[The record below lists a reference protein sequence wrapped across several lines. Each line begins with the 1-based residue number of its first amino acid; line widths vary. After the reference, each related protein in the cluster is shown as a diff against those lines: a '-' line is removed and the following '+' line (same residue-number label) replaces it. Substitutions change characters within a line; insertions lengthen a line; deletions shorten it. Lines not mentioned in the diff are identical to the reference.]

1 MKGLRTGLVLLM
13 IVCMTM
19 KTTKCF
25 SGNVRPAAVAGQ
37 FYPADRQELE
47 TDVKQ
52 YLAAATKAGLHTPVR
67 AVIVPHAGYVFSG
80 QMAAEAFAQLN
91 PKVHYDHIFLLGP
104 SHHIGLDGASVATAW
119 EGYQTPLGTVKVDT
133 ALCQRLVDENK
144 VLTFEPRAHN
154 REHCLEVQLPFLQVQ
169 LGEVPPIVPVII
181 GTEDYYTLQDIA
193 RALAPYFNPHNLFV
207 ISSDFS
213 HYPCYDDAERVD
225 KRTGDAVASGSLR
238 AFLRALSD
246 NADEH
251 VRNLVTS
258 ACGQAAIAVLLI
270 MAEKEK
276 GLKMHH
282 LAYCNSGDSPYSGHD
297 QVVGYRAFVMTAK
310 GDTVQ
315 EETTKQ
321 GILRETSK
329 DEGSKKDVSIETKMK
344 KEKTKEDKSDEATAT
359 HTSAKSDIADEPF
372 VLSDSTRKQLLDIAW
387 KSIRRQQVAA
397 PTNPELLR
405 KGGAFVT
412 LTENGR
418 LRGCIGH
425 FGEDVPLWQVVVAM
439 AHDAA
444 YRDPRFQPVT
454 PDEWD
459 QLSIEINVLSPLKRI
474 HDISEFHYG
483 QEGIYIKKGWHSGT
497 FLPQVAGEVNWTKE
511 EFLGHCAQDKAGLP
525 WDGWK
530 DAELYTYKVEIVK

>member
-1 MKGLRTGLVLLM
+1 LLGSAAA
-13 IVCMTM
+13 
-19 KTTKCF
+19 F
-25 SGNVRPAAVAGQ
+25 PASAVGRS
-37 FYPADRQELE
+37 PADLS
-47 TDVKQ
+47 
-52 YLAAATKAGLHTPVR
+52 VR
-67 AVIVPHAGYVFSG
+67 SFC
-80 QMAAEAFAQLN
+80 
-91 PKVHYDHIFLLGP
+91 P
-104 SHHIGLDGASVATAW
+104 SSVAW
-119 EGYQTPLGTVKVDT
+119 YS
-133 ALCQRLVDENK
+133 RL
-144 VLTFEPRAHN
+144 P
-154 REHCLEVQLPFLQVQ
+154 
-169 LGEVPPIVPVII
+169 PPIVPVII

-530 DAELYTYKVEIVK
+530 DAELYTYKVEIVRPQ